1 MTYAPVVTQTRIAW
15 LTHHLAVEETGGGK
29 WLPGR
34 FRGGAEMSDWE
45 YQQAAPANITIDIYG
60 PDQWE
65 ACLFYDRCVITGTDQ
80 LPPGAMIELARRNP
94 MVFLHHEQT
103 QDGPR
108 QVLLNA
114 ADPLVVHTPA
124 HLALELAWT
133 NPQQCGMVLSHFD
146 TSECR
151 EVKKQPFALWAARNH
166 PLKGLNQA
174 RVWAHSAGFPL
185 VAMHD
190 KPREEV
196 LEFMSRAEAFVH
208 LPLAFESESRAVME
222 AVLSGCRVQTNQNV
236 GITSVDGWQD
246 KKLLREMI
254 DAAGEQFWDFVLC
267 QSPS

>member
-1 MTYAPVVTQTRIAW
+1 MSVITATTRIAW
-15 LTHHLAVEETGGGK
+15 LTHHLPVDDTGGGK

-45 YQQAAPANITIDIYG
+45 YQQAAPEGVAIDVFA

-65 ACLFYDRCVITGTDQ
+65 ACLNYDRIVITGTDQ
-80 LPPGAMIELARRNP
+80 LSDVAMIELAHRQP

-103 QDGPR
+103 ESGAR

-114 ADPLVVHTPA
+114 AWPMVVHTPA
-124 HLALELAWT
+124 HLHLELQWVEPEYT
-133 NPQQCGMVLSHFD
+133 GLVLSHFD

-174 RVWAHSAGFPL
+174 RVWAHGAGFPL
-185 VAMHD
+185 VALHD
-190 KPREEV
+190 RPRSEV

-208 LPLAFESESRAVME
+208 LPLCFESEGRAVME
-222 AVLSGCRVQTNQNV
+222 AILSGCRVQSNINV
-236 GITSVDGWQD
+236 GITSVQGWHD
-246 KKLLREMI
+246 KAYMKDLI
-254 DAAGEQFWDFVLC
+254 DSAGEQFWDFVLC
-267 QSPS
+267 P

>member
-1 MTYAPVVTQTRIAW
+1 MTRIAW
-15 LTHHLAVEETGGGK
+15 LTHHLPVDDTGGGV

-45 YQQAAPANITIDIYG
+45 YQQAAPEGVTIDVFG

-65 ACLFYDRCVITGTDQ
+65 QCLAFDRIVITGTDQ
-80 LPPGAMIELARRNP
+80 LSDVAMIELAHRNP

-103 QDGPR
+103 ESGSR

-124 HLALELAWT
+124 HLALELLWVEPKSA
-133 NPQQCGMVLSHFD
+133 GLVLSHFD
-146 TSECR
+146 TSECF

-174 RVWAHSAGFPL
+174 RVWAHGAGFPL
-185 VAMHD
+185 VIMHD
-190 KPREEV
+190 KPRADV

-208 LPLAFESESRAVME
+208 LPLCFESEGRAVME

-236 GITSVDGWQD
+236 GVTSIDGWHD
-246 KKLLREMI
+246 KHRLRDMI
-254 DAAGEQFWDFVLC
+254 DGAGEQFWGYVLC
-267 QSPS
+267 Q

>member
-1 MTYAPVVTQTRIAW
+1 VTLAPPVTSRVAW
-15 LTHHLAVEETGGGK
+15 LTHHLAVDDTGGGK

-45 YQQAAPANITIDIYG
+45 YQQAAPEGVGIDIFG
-60 PDQWE
+60 PDDWE
-65 ACLFYDRCVITGTDQ
+65 QALAYDRIVITGTDQ
-80 LPPGAMIELARRNP
+80 LSDTAMIELSQKNP

-103 QDGPR
+103 ESGAR

-124 HLALELAWT
+124 HLHLELNWVE
-133 NPQQCGMVLSHFD
+133 PVSVGMVLSHFD

-151 EVKKQPFALWAARNH
+151 EMTKQPFALWAARNH

-174 RVWAHSAGFPL
+174 RLWAHGAGFPL
-185 VAMHD
+185 VILHD
-190 KPREEV
+190 HSRADV

-208 LPLAFESESRAVME
+208 LPLCFESEGRAVME

-236 GITSVDGWQD
+236 GITSLDRWDD
-246 KKLLREMI
+246 KGYLRAMVNQ
-254 DAAGEQFWDFVLC
+254 AGIQFWKYVLC
-267 QSPS
+267 L